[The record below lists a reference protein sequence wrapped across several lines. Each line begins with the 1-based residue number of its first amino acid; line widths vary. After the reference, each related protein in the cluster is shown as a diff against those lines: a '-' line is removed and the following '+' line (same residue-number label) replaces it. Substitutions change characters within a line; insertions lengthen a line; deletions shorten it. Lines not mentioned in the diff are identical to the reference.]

1 MSTVE
6 QEDAPSVPISELHKW
21 SAWLHVGPGAEKCE
35 AVKEEQGVN
44 DCSDPLHFHAF
55 CRLPNP
61 FAHREIREEA
71 LAAKA
76 RRVRALRDPDS
87 NAAVI
92 LEDEMDRLAREGD
105 LAKPALVEELVGQD
119 WWRDFLEA
127 TADVMETEGTDGT
140 LTFEHIK
147 RDIHHYNRQIEDLGL
162 DEDGELPEEL
172 QQLRDHI
179 ESYNTAVDARR
190 EELTAPRRN
199 ALAEMDI
206 NRLIDMVRDQRID
219 VDANEAFAH
228 EYATLQW
235 YLCTLHR
242 PNGDPVFKSIEA
254 MKRADSEIVE
264 GLRAVYVDLEKTKQ
278 RGGEPGNS

>member
-6 QEDAPSVPISELHKW
+6 QQDAPSVPISETYKW
-21 SAWLHVGPGAEKCE
+21 SAWLHVGPGADKCE
-35 AVKEEQGVN
+35 AVNEEQGTN
-44 DCSDPLHFHAF
+44 DCSNPLHFHAF

-92 LEDEMDRLAREGD
+92 LEDELDRLAREGD
-105 LAKPALVEELVGQD
+105 LAKPAIVDELVGQD

-127 TADVMETEGTDGT
+127 TADVLEIEDPDGT
-140 LTFEHIK
+140 KPFEHIK
-147 RDIHHYNRQIEDLGL
+147 RDIAHYNQQIAELDL
-162 DEDGELPEEL
+162 DEEGELPEEL

-179 ESYNTAVDARR
+179 ERYNTLVDEKR
-190 EELTAPRRN
+190 EALTAPRRE
-199 ALAEMDI
+199 ALAAMDL
-206 NRLIDMVRDQRID
+206 NRLLDMVRDQRID
-219 VDANEAFAH
+219 VDSNEAFAH

-235 YLCTLHR
+235 FLCTLNR
-242 PNGDPVFKSIEA
+242 PGGEPVFKSQEA
-254 MKRADSEIVE
+254 MKRADTDVIE